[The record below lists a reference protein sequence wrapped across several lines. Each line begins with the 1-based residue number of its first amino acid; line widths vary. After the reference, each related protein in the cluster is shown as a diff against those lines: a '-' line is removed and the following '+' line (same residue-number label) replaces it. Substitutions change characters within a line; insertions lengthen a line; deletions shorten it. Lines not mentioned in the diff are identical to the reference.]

1 MMDDIYELYNLLKLP
16 IDKQD
21 LIIKDL
27 MASELKISQE
37 NVTKLNN
44 EIEIGRV
51 NSFLEEAVKK
61 AKPKAVK
68 KPRAKKVVKEVDEE
82 SASEQ
87 IFDLEI

>member
-1 MMDDIYELYNLLKLP
+1 MDDIYELYNLLKLP